1 MTDINQWAA
10 PSGAPSA
17 PPSAAPPQAPYV
29 PETTPGHRGRVRA
42 IVAATTAVAVL
53 AGGIA
58 FGVSRL
64 ASADGAASPEAA
76 VRQFFDAITK
86 RDMVGVLDAL
96 PPGERESIKE
106 PLLEMTTELKRLGV
120 LSSTLELT
128 NVSGLDL
135 SIANLTLKTDDVR
148 SDLAVVE
155 VTGGSLTTTVDMGKL
170 PFGSLIDDFAFNG
183 KRPTDTNTT
192 TTDMANGANLRLA
205 TVKQGG
211 GWHVSLWYS
220 IAEAARRRAGVP
232 IPAVANA
239 VAAIGTTTPDAALK
253 ELIAAGLNLDLHR
266 MIELTPPDEARAL
279 HEYAPLFVDEAQQS
293 VQKFKKDNEFS
304 ISLDKLETAV
314 TGSGSTRQVVVKKFA
329 VSGRTAAGAFSAAY
343 DGACTT
349 VTLPGD
355 AKPTKSC
362 AADAQAQLNTLGLG
376 ALSGLATLDKTL
388 GVTVVEVDGHWYV
401 SPTRTLMELFVGILR
416 QVDQKTLG
424 DIGGS
429 LAGLLG
435 TSARTKFS
443 QVGTAIEPATS
454 EPATTDPAQAVY
466 DRCYNAADPATCFSD
481 ALANGEINGSDVPPE
496 IRFADCYGTY
506 AKDRSAMSVTELAAA
521 ATKVHDCL
529 QPHIDA
535 GEVNIDAVPAEILR
549 PECVGDVNPYSPEIA
564 AKDLDAAF
572 KKLYDCAYV
581 S

>member
-1 MTDINQWAA
+1 M
-10 PSGAPSA
+10 
-17 PPSAAPPQAPYV
+17 
-29 PETTPGHRGRVRA
+29 RA

-64 ASADGAASPEAA
+64 ASADGADSPEAA

-106 PLLEMTTELKRLGV
+106 PVLELTTELKRLGV
-120 LSSTLELT
+120 LSNTLELT
-128 NVSGLDL
+128 SVSGLDF

-155 VTGGSLTTTVDMGKL
+155 VTGGSLTTTVDMSKV
-170 PFGSLIDDFAFNG
+170 PFGSFIDDIAFDG

-192 TTDMANGANLRLA
+192 TTDMAEGDNLRLA

-220 IAEAARRRAGVP
+220 IAEAARRDAGAP
-232 IPAVANA
+232 IPALADA
-239 VAAIGTTTPDAALK
+239 VAAIGTATPDAAVK
-253 ELIAAGLNLDLHR
+253 ELVAAALNLDLRR

-279 HEYAPLFVDEAQQS
+279 HEYAPLFLDDAQQS
-293 VQKFKKDNEFS
+293 AQQFKKDNELS

-314 TGSGSTRQVVVKKFA
+314 DGSGSTRQVLVKAFA
-329 VSGRTAAGAFSAAY
+329 VSGSTADGAFAAAY

-349 VTLPGD
+349 ITSPGN
-355 AKPTKSC
+355 AKPTRSC
-362 AADAQAQLNTLGLG
+362 SADAQAQLDTAGLG

-388 GVTVVEVDGHWYV
+388 GITVVEVDGHWYV
-401 SPTRTLMELFVGILR
+401 SPTRTSMELLVGILR
-416 QVDQKTLG
+416 QLDQKKLR
-424 DIGGS
+424 DIVES
-429 LAGLLG
+429 LTDFLG
-435 TSARTKFS
+435 TSATTTFS
-443 QVGTAIEPATS
+443 PVGDAIEPATS

-466 DRCYNAADPATCFSD
+466 DRCYNADDPATCFSD
-481 ALANGEINGSDVPPE
+481 ALANGELTGSDVPPE

-506 AKDRSAMSVTELAAA
+506 ADDRSAMSVTEMAAA
-521 ATKVHDCL
+521 ATQVHDCL

-535 GEVNIDAVPAEILR
+535 GEVNIDAVPAEILK
-549 PECVGDVNPYSPEIA
+549 PECVGDVNPYSPDVP
-564 AKDLDAAF
+564 AKDMDAAF
-572 KKLYDCAYV
+572 TKLYDCAYV